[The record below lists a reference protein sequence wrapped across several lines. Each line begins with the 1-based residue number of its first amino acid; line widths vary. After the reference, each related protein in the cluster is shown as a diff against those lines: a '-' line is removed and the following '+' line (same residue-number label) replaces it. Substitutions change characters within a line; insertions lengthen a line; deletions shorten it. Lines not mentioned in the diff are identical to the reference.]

1 MSEALANW
9 ERRKKPATL
18 SRRFDFPDYAA
29 TRKFLDEL
37 AGLSETDNLY
47 PNISFG
53 TTYATLTIE
62 GVDDAGIGERE
73 EGFAMKVDELI
84 GA

>member
-37 AGLSETDNLY
+37 ADLSEADDLY

-62 GVDDAGIGERE
+62 ATDDAGVGERE
-73 EGFAMKVDELI
+73 EGFALKVDGLI
-84 GA
+84 SA

>member
-1 MSEALANW
+1 MSDALANW

-29 TRKFLDEL
+29 TRQFLDEL
-37 AGLSETDNLY
+37 ADLSEADNLY

-53 TTYATLTIE
+53 STYATLTIE
-62 GVDDAGIGERE
+62 APEDSGIGERE
-73 EGFAMKVDELI
+73 EGFAAKVDGLI
-84 GA
+84 KA

>member
-1 MSEALANW
+1 LANW

-37 AGLSETDNLY
+37 ADLSAEADLY

-53 TTYATLTIE
+53 ATYATLTIE
-62 GVDDAGIGERE
+62 AQDEAGVGERE
-73 EGFAMKVDELI
+73 EGFAAQVDGLI
-84 GA
+84 NA

>member
-1 MSEALANW
+1 MSKALANW

-29 TRKFLDEL
+29 TRQFLDAL
-37 AGLSETDNLY
+37 ADLSEADDLY

-53 TTYATLTIE
+53 KTYATLTIE
-62 GVDDAGIGERE
+62 ASDAEAVGVRE
-73 EGFAMKVDELI
+73 EGFAAKVDGLI
-84 GA
+84 SA

>member
-1 MSEALANW
+1 MSDAPANW

-29 TRKFLDEL
+29 TRKFLDAL
-37 AGLSETDNLY
+37 ADLSEVDGLY

-53 TTYATLTIE
+53 PTYASLTIE
-62 GVDDAGIGERE
+62 AQGEAEIGERE
-73 EGFAMKVDELI
+73 EGFAAKVDGLI
-84 GA
+84 NA